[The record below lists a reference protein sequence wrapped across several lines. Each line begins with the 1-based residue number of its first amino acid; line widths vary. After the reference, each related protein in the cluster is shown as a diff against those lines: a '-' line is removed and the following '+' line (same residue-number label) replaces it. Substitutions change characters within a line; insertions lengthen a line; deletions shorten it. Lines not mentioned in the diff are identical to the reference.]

1 MARESAPVLEHP
13 WPDNPEH
20 GAVTTIAPGVLWLR
34 MPLELTGLNH
44 INLWLLEDGDGWTV
58 VDTGMNAAAL
68 RSIWEATFDTAMQ
81 GRPVRRVICT
91 HYHPDHMGLAG
102 WLCDRFDAELWVTK
116 QEWLTGRMF
125 QLDGQRQAEAP
136 EHHMEHFRRIG
147 FNSQAM
153 TLLRE
158 RGFGHYAEH
167 VSPIPPRFRRI
178 RDREILS
185 IGGHD
190 WQVIVGTGHAPEHA
204 CLWSASRG
212 LMISG
217 DQVLPRITPHIGVYP
232 NEPEAN
238 PLRDYIDSLD
248 NYRHLPA
255 DTLVLPAHGLPFRGL
270 HKRLDYLAHHHD
282 TRLIQLVELL
292 AEPKRVMSTFRVLF
306 GRQLNPFEIFL
317 ACGEALAHLNLLI
330 ADGRVVRRLDENGV
344 WVFERSTARADAA

>member
-1 MARESAPVLEHP
+1 MTRDSAPVLDHP
-13 WPDNPEH
+13 WPDTPEH
-20 GAVTTIAPGVLWLR
+20 GAVTEVAPGVLWLR

-44 INLWLLEDGDGWTV
+44 INLWLLEDGEGWTV
-58 VDTGMNAAAL
+58 VDTGMDAPAL
-68 RSIWEATFDTAMQ
+68 RAIWERTFETALA

-102 WLCDRFDAELWVTK
+102 WLCERFDAPLWATK
-116 QEWLTGRMF
+116 QEWLTGRMY
-125 QLDGQRQAEAP
+125 QLEGANGGEPPA
-136 EHHMEHFRRIG
+136 HHLAHFRRVG
-147 FNSQAM
+147 FNAEAIEAI
-153 TLLRE
+153 RA
-158 RGFGHYAEH
+158 RGFGHYARS
-167 VSPIPPRFRRI
+167 VSPIPGHYRRL
-178 RDREILS
+178 RDGETFA

-204 CLWSASRG
+204 CLWCPDLG

-248 NYRHLPA
+248 NYRPLPA

-270 HKRLDYLAHHHD
+270 HARLDYLAHHHD
-282 TRLIQLVELL
+282 VRLLQLVELL

-306 GRQLNPFEIFL
+306 GRQLNPFEVFL
-317 ACGEALAHLNLLI
+317 ACGEALAHLNLLV
-330 ADGRVVRRLDENGV
+330 ADGRIRRRLDDEGV
-344 WVFERSTARADAA
+344 WLFERCAVRADAA